1 MRGILRVVPLI
12 AFPLVVASAQGR
24 PTDPPPTL
32 ADTASLYT
40 WWMQM
45 HGDAP
50 TETGREAARVTELP
64 AHVRYAP
71 RTVQQMPLERV
82 LRRKRPGRVDVERS
96 VPVAFAVRDGE
107 SFVTWLPKLESAQA
121 RPTAKCQPRSI
132 WIAILSLDEWT
143 RVEFDLNC
151 RAGANLADVEF
162 AEYSIEGDEWPLI
175 EIAWPGPECTQAR
188 LFRLDPKWRM
198 YDLVRS
204 ACRK

>member
-1 MRGILRVVPLI
+1 MRDFFRALPFL
-12 AFPLVVASAQGR
+12 AFPLVTATAQSR
-24 PTDPPPTL
+24 PTDPPATL

-40 WWMQM
+40 WWMGM
-45 HGDAP
+45 HGEAKADA
-50 TETGREAARVTELP
+50 TAAALVTELP
-64 AHVRYAP
+64 PHVRFTA
-71 RTVQQMPLERV
+71 RAVQQMPLERV

-96 VPVAFAVRDGE
+96 IPVAFEIRGGE
-107 SFVTWLPKLESAQA
+107 SFVTWLPNLEMAPEK
-121 RPTAKCQPRSI
+121 PTPKCQPRSL
-132 WIAILSLDEWT
+132 WLAVLSLDEWT

-162 AEYSIEGDEWPLI
+162 AEYAIEGDDWPLI
-175 EIAWPGPECTQAR
+175 EITWPGPECVQAR